1 MKQADAIVPGP
12 AALPGV
18 MRAMSAGE
26 IVARY
31 NATGRAT
38 PGATRRNRVSELA
51 VYSWTMPAHEKAV
64 VNAALAV
71 LENYMTKGGGAFADP
86 EAVKQFLRLHLALE
100 PHELFAVLFLDA
112 KNRLIVF
119 EVIFRGTIS
128 EAAVYPRE
136 VVQRCLAHGAC
147 AVVLSHNHPS
157 GGVHPSRADEVLTQ
171 KLKAALALVD
181 VQVLDHVIVGGDE
194 AFSMAEQGML

>member
-31 NATGRAT
+31 NAPGRIT
-38 PGATRRNRVSELA
+38 PGKTRRKPASEPLA
-51 VYSWTMPAHEKAV
+51 YSWTMPAHERAV

-71 LENYMTKGGGAFADP
+71 LENYMTNSGDVFSDP

-100 PHELFAVLFLDA
+100 PHELFAALFLDA
-112 KNRLIVF
+112 QNRLIAF
-119 EVIFRGTIS
+119 EVLFRGTIAQTS
-128 EAAVYPRE
+128 VYPRE
-136 VVQRCLAHGAC
+136 VVRRCLAHGAS
-147 AVVLSHNHPS
+147 AVALAHNHPS
-157 GGVHPSRADEVLTQ
+157 GHTQPSRADQAITARI
-171 KLKAALALVD
+171 KAALALVD
-181 VQVLDHVIVGGDE
+181 VQTLDHVIVGGNE
-194 AFSMAEQGML
+194 AFSMAEHGLL